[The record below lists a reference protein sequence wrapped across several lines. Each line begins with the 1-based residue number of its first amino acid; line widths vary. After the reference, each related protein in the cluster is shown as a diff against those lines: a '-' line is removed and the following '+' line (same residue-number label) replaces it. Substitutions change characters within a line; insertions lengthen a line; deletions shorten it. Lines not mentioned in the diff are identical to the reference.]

1 MPSSVIVLEVLDGPA
16 AGRVFRY
23 RGQDT
28 FLLGRS
34 DVAQLRLIEDEHLS
48 RNHFRIELNPP
59 FCVVE
64 DLASA
69 NGTFVNGERVI
80 RRVLTNGDTICGG
93 QTRILVR
100 IEDLPEPSFELSEAQ
115 YQLSL
120 GDTAS
125 MFALPKLIEGWQLL
139 DQIGQGSSGTVH
151 RAIHTE
157 SGQVAA
163 IKMIALHDLDE
174 NARRTFLREATV
186 LKKLNHKR
194 IVRYLDAGCSEQF
207 LYLAMEYVPEV
218 QLDEILKQASISSR
232 IRVACGLI
240 RQILDGLQYVHDQ
253 GVVHRDIKPR
263 NMLISRHDQGLK
275 AKLADF
281 GLAKCFKTAGQSGL
295 TFDHEVKGTLSY
307 MAPEQ
312 LADSLRATPRSD
324 IFSVGASLY
333 SMVTFCSIYDS
344 SSEPIDK
351 IVQRGPV
358 PILRRM
364 PDCPAEVAGIVMRAL
379 SFDPADRFDS
389 AEQMRNALSTC
400 AGR

>member
-48 RNHFRIELNPP
+48 RNHFRIELDPP

-80 RRVLTNGDTICGG
+80 RRVLTNGDTISGG

-100 IEDLPEPSFELSEAQ
+100 IEDLPEPSFELTGAHPI
-115 YQLSL
+115 SL

-125 MFALPKLIEGWQLL
+125 MFALPKVIEGWQLL
-139 DQIGQGSSGTVH
+139 NQIGQGSSGSVH

-163 IKMIALHDLDE
+163 VKMIALHDLDE
-174 NARRTFLREATV
+174 NSRRTFLREASV

-207 LYLAMEYVPEV
+207 LYLAMEYVLEA

-295 TFDHEVKGTLSY
+295 TFDHEVKGTLSF

-333 SMVTFCSIYDS
+333 SMVTFCSIYNS

-351 IVQRGPV
+351 IVRNGPV
-358 PILRRM
+358 PILSRM
-364 PDCPAEVAGIVMRAL
+364 PDCPPDVAAIVMRAL
-379 SFDPADRFDS
+379 AFDPADRFDS
-389 AEQMRNALSTC
+389 AEQMRNALATC